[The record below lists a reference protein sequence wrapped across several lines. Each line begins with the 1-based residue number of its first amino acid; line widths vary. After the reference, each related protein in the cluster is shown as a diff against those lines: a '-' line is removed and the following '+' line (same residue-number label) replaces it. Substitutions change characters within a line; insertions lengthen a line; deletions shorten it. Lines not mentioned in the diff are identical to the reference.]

1 MERRQRYTIKICM
14 MNMNLIYGL
23 VLCTAM
29 ACNKQKTANAP
40 QPYLPDP
47 VAKDSTF
54 SNPLLPVGPDPWVAQ
69 KDSFYYYT
77 HTAGDRIRVWRTKA
91 MSQLN
96 KATEQVIWSRPA
108 SGPNAHNIW
117 APELHYLDGKWYAYY
132 TAGAS
137 PDLATQRTFV
147 LENTSPDPFKGTWQ
161 DRGKL
166 ADPTADY
173 FAIDATVLEHQG
185 KRYLIW
191 SGHASATDNTQR
203 LYIAEMATPY
213 TLAGTRVLISSP
225 TYDWEKAGAPPA
237 VNEGP
242 EILKGPTGAVF
253 LIFSASGCWTDDY
266 KLGLMTLKEG
276 GDPMKADDWVKS
288 PQPVFVQKPE
298 NSAYGPGHNGFFKS
312 PDGKEDWI
320 IYHANPLPGLGCADR
335 RSPRMQRFSWNG
347 DGTPNFGEP
356 VKLNTKLA
364 RPSGE
369 KF

>member
-1 MERRQRYTIKICM
+1 
-14 MNMNLIYGL
+14 MNKSFAYALL
-23 VLCTAM
+23 LSLAV

-40 QPYLPDP
+40 IPYLPDP

-54 SNPLLPVGPDPWVAQ
+54 SNPLLPAGPDPWVEQ

-77 HTAGDRIRVWRTKA
+77 HTSGDRIRVWRTKA
-91 MSQLN
+91 MSELKGAIDQ
-96 KATEQVIWSRPA
+96 TIWSRPA

-132 TAGAS
+132 TAGSS
-137 PDLATQRTFV
+137 PDLSTQRTFV
-147 LENTSPDPFKGTWQ
+147 LENTSEDPLKGSWV

-173 FAIDATVLEHQG
+173 FAIDATVLEHGG
-185 KRYLIW
+185 KKYLIW
-191 SGHASATDNTQR
+191 SGHESATDNTQR
-203 LYIAEMATPY
+203 LYIALMSNPY
-213 TLAGTRVLISSP
+213 TLASTRVHLSSP
-225 TYDWEKAGAPPA
+225 TYDWEKVGTPPA

-242 EILKGPTGAVF
+242 EILIGPSGKVF
-253 LIFSASGCWTDDY
+253 LVYSASGCWTDDY
-266 KLGLMTLKEG
+266 KLGIITLKEG

-298 NSAYGPGHNGFFKS
+298 NGAYGPGHNGFFKS
-312 PDGKEDWI
+312 QDGKEDWI

-335 RSPRMQRFSWNG
+335 RSPRMQRFSWNA

-356 VKLNTKLA
+356 VNLNTKLR